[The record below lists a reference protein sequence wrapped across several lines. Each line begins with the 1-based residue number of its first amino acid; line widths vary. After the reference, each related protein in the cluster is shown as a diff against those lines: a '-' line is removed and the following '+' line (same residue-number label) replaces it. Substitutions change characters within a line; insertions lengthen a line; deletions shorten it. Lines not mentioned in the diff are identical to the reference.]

1 MQREITGRTTAL
13 EELYLVHLQ
22 HIHQEHLQLVHQEH
36 FPHHPHHLGYPAVV
50 SLSVHEG
57 LGAVGRVVVVPDEN
71 WGVAPSFFP
80 LHLQTKR
87 F

>member
-22 HIHQEHLQLVHQEH
+22 HIHQEH
-36 FPHHPHHLGYPAVV
+36 FPHHPPHLGYPAVV

-71 WGVAPSFFP
+71 RGIAPSFFP